1 MPKAERIQLLNE
13 ILNRTAFSDNTFD
26 HQFIEELKVTYFLY
40 IEALT
45 TIGYRKIA
53 ELRFVGEYL
62 HFYTS

>member
-45 TIGYRKIA
+45 TIGYRK
-53 ELRFVGEYL
+53 LPN
-62 HFYTS
+62 